1 MTVEINYQFNFDTVK
16 FFFWDCLEISNIQIN
31 YLFSHELSLDNKN
44 SILRKIENLELDPN

>member
-16 FFFWDCLEISNIQIN
+16 SFFWDCLEISNIQIN
-31 YLFSHELSLDNKN
+31 YIFSHELSLDNKN